1 MPLAR
6 HDDNSSPDNHLKN
19 GDAMIILPMIGDA
32 GRQPQL
38 EAVRTGAAEDGL
50 VLALLLSMLFWLLLA
65 LALLS

>member
-1 MPLAR
+1 
-6 HDDNSSPDNHLKN
+6 
-19 GDAMIILPMIGDA
+19 MIDDA